1 MKKIINVLISV
12 ILAIFLVFI
21 FNIILDNEL
30 ERLSVNKDISE
41 IRHNNG
47 IRTKYNGSYF
57 RDLFLESNDLMLLGS
72 SELGSKVQQNPTNLF
87 PFNGA
92 NYDVSTFGVGHIQN
106 LQHGTMVGGSNIY
119 NENSKL
125 AIVVSLQWF
134 EENGGIDKDHFLY
147 GFSSIQFYQ
156 FLDNPEI
163 SQENKKYYA
172 GRIVNLLESNEMFKE
187 EYIYAKAFLRDS
199 IGDKITYYGSYP
211 YFKFKKSLLETRD
224 KIAALKELR
233 AMPEKKETETT
244 KEIDFKKEY
253 IIAEEQGESLVTNN
267 RFYAEDG
274 YYDKYL
280 RDIEQT
286 LANKY
291 DDIDLMNSVEYDDF
305 KFNLDVCKDL
315 GIKPYIIL
323 MNVNGWYYDYIG
335 ITEEKRTEFYNKVE
349 SIATEKGF
357 DVLNLQEHEYE
368 KYYLTDVMHL
378 GWKGWL
384 NVSEEMSNHFKD

>member
-1 MKKIINVLISV
+1 MKKIINVFISV
-12 ILAIFLVFI
+12 ILAIFIIFV

-30 ERLSVNKDISE
+30 ERLSVDKDISA
-41 IRHNNG
+41 IRHTQG

-57 RDLFLESNDLMLLGS
+57 RDLFLKSNDLMLLGS

-92 NYDVSTFGVGHIQN
+92 NYDVSTFGVAHIQN
-106 LQHGTMVGGSNIY
+106 LQHGTMLGGSNMY

-125 AIVVSLQWF
+125 AMVVSLQWF
-134 EENGGIDKDHFLY
+134 EENGGIGKDEFSF

-163 SQENKKYYA
+163 SLENKQYYA
-172 GRIVNLLESNEMFKE
+172 GRIMDLLESSEMFKE
-187 EYIYAKAFLRDS
+187 EYIYAKAFLGES
-199 IGDKITYYGSYP
+199 IGDKIIYYGSYP

-233 AMPEKKETETT
+233 VMPEKEETEII
-244 KEIDFKKEY
+244 KEIDFEKEY

-267 RFYAEDG
+267 RFYAEDD
-274 YYDKYL
+274 YYDEYL
-280 RDIEQT
+280 RDIEEA
-286 LANKY
+286 LENKNEAV
-291 DDIDLMNSVEYDDF
+291 DLMNSVEYDDF

-335 ITEEKRTEFYNKVE
+335 ITEDKRTEFYNKLE